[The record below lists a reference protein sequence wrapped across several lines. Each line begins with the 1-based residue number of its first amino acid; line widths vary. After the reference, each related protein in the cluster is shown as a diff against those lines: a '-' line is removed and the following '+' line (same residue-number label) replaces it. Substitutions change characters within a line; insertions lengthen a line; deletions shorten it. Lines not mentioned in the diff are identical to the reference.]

1 MSNVT
6 PTNEEYEYE
15 GKIIISQTD
24 LDGNITYVN
33 KKFCEV
39 SGYEASELIGQN
51 LSIIKNDDMPDA
63 VISKMWK
70 SVQDGQ
76 SWNGLFLNLR
86 KDGKFYWVDT
96 EVTQIRD
103 DKTNEITGYISVGRP
118 ASSKD
123 IQDNAEQ
130 YKKMIEVQ
138 W

>member
-1 MSNVT
+1 MDKVT

-24 LDGNITYVN
+24 TDGVLTYVN
-33 KKFCEV
+33 KKFCEI

-51 LSIIKNDDMPDA
+51 MSIIKNDDMPES
-63 VISKMWK
+63 VIAKIWK
-70 SVQDGQ
+70 NIKDGQ
-76 SWNGLFLNLR
+76 SWNGLFKNLR

-96 EVTQIRD
+96 EITPVRD
-103 DKTNEITGYISVGRP
+103 DETTKIIGYISVGRP

-123 IQDNAEQ
+123 IADNDEQ